1 MPHWSASALLIP
13 SACAALFAQ
22 VAEHVGRAFKP
33 PDCRWKVRFES
44 STPARPPHI
53 PAIPIVS
60 RARCACVRLTYLHS
74 CASAGRFAFLVYIGH
89 AHGRCLESGGAIWA
103 ELMLWAAGA
112 ALGGFVQARRGAYG
126 CARAAQT
133 SWECCALGV
142 RLGVSPRDCV
152 VLGSLEA
159 RSGWEAYAC
168 DRMWACWARAGRA
181 ARFRGRVPRVSA
193 RKGRDGSRH
202 HCCATFGRVNIRG
215 CARSELGSTYEL
227 EHGCGLCVHLS
238 THTR

>member
-159 RSGWEAYAC
+159 RSGHMRATGCGHAGLG
-168 DRMWACWARAGRA
+168 RAGQH
-181 ARFRGRVPRVSA
+181 VSGGA
-193 RKGRDGSRH
+193 SP
-202 HCCATFGRVNIRG
+202 A
-215 CARSELGSTYEL
+215 
-227 EHGCGLCVHLS
+227 
-238 THTR
+238 

>member
-22 VAEHVGRAFKP
+22 VAEHVGVERSSRQ
-33 PDCRWKVRFES
+33 DCRWKVRFES

-60 RARCACVRLTYLHS
+60 RARCACVHLTYLHS

-142 RLGVSPRDCV
+142 RLGVSPRDS
-152 VLGSLEA
+152 VLF
-159 RSGWEAYAC
+159 
-168 DRMWACWARAGRA
+168 WAAWKRVPGGKHMRATGCGHAGLGRAGQH
-181 ARFRGRVPRVSA
+181 VSGGA
-193 RKGRDGSRH
+193 SP
-202 HCCATFGRVNIRG
+202 A
-215 CARSELGSTYEL
+215 
-227 EHGCGLCVHLS
+227 
-238 THTR
+238 